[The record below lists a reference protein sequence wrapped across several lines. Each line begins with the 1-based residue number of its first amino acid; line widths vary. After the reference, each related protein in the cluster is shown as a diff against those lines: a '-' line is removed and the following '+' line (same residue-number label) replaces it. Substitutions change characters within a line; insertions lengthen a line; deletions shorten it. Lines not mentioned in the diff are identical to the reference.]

1 MDTKAFEI
9 ECVARHIREN
19 WKMKV
24 LVVDVTTFD
33 IDTTK
38 TKVTPLR
45 PQPDV
50 PREYL
55 LKLNGS
61 GANTDG
67 KNNVEDRREKEK
79 KMSDGL
85 INYCRSLIDA
95 DDDDLFSGIIGI
107 GGSCGTAI
115 ITPAMR
121 FLPIG
126 FPKIMVSTMASGDV
140 GAYVGCTDVTLM
152 HSVADIAGLNAVTR
166 VVLENA
172 GAAVASMAI
181 GWAKRTA
188 ATTKDTPQINAK
200 PTIGMTQFGVTTLC
214 CEAVR
219 KELENDYEIVTFH
232 ATGAG
237 GRAMEKLLK
246 DGHLKGVLD
255 LTTTEIADEIGGGV
269 LTAGPERLDAFASAE
284 VPMVMSLGALDMV
297 NFGGEKSV
305 PSKFSGRKL
314 HVHKADGWAK
324 RNAAATKKAKLANRT
339 KKKPTLGMTQFGV
352 TTVCCEA
359 VRKELENDYEV
370 VTFHATGAGGRAMEK
385 LMEDGLLSGVLDLTT
400 TEIADEIGGGVLSAG
415 PERLDAFASA
425 KVPMVMSLGA
435 LDMVNFGGEKTVPS
449 KLSGRKLHVHNSE
462 VTLMRTSEE
471 ECRKIA
477 SFIAKKFNKS
487 VAPAVLLIPSKGVS
501 LIDVPDMPFYDPT
514 VDAALFDELKSAIK
528 ERSGDSGNGA
538 LRKVVTIDCAINDP
552 EFAVEVAKWYR
563 LLVKNKRMIT
573 YFNISNHNSEVTLMR
588 TSEEECRKIASF
600 IAKKFN
606 KSVAPAVLLIPSKG
620 VSLIDVPGMPFYDPT
635 VDTVLFDELNRL
647 IEERDGD
654 GGKGAL
660 RKVVTIDCAINDPE
674 FAVEV
679 AKWYRKLAKLV

>member
-1 MDTKAFEI
+1 MNQCRYNSIIEKLRKMPFRWGKTKKPFVLAISTMDTKAYEI
-9 ECVARHIREN
+9 ECIAKQIRDN
-19 WKMKV
+19 GKV
-24 LVVDVTTFD
+24 NVRIVDVTTLD
-33 IDTTK
+33 IALSK
-38 TKVTPLR
+38 SL

-50 PREYL
+50 SRKDL
-55 LKLNGS
+55 LKYAKNG
-61 GANTDG
+61 ADEDG
-67 KNNVEDRREKEK
+67 KNNIEDRPQKQK
-79 KMSDGL
+79 LLADAL
-85 INYCRSLIDA
+85 INYCSHLIES
-95 DDDDLFSGIIGI
+95 DDELFSGMIGI

-121 FLPIG
+121 SVPIG

-140 GAYVGCTDVTLM
+140 GPYVGFTDVTMM
-152 HSVADIAGLNAVTR
+152 HSVADIAGVNAVTR

-172 GAAVASMAI
+172 AAAVE
-181 GWAKRTA
+181 
-188 ATTKDTPQINAK
+188 
-200 PTIGMTQFGVTTLC
+200 GM
-214 CEAVR
+214 
-219 KELENDYEIVTFH
+219 
-232 ATGAG
+232 
-237 GRAMEKLLK
+237 
-246 DGHLKGVLD
+246 
-255 LTTTEIADEIGGGV
+255 
-269 LTAGPERLDAFASAE
+269 
-284 VPMVMSLGALDMV
+284 
-297 NFGGEKSV
+297 
-305 PSKFSGRKL
+305 
-314 HVHKADGWAK
+314 ADGWAK

-359 VRKELENDYEV
+359 VREELENDYEI

-449 KLSGRKLHVHNSE
+449 KHSDRKLHVHN
-462 VTLMRTSEE
+462 T
-471 ECRKIA
+471 
-477 SFIAKKFNKS
+477 
-487 VAPAVLLIPSKGVS
+487 
-501 LIDVPDMPFYDPT
+501 
-514 VDAALFDELKSAIK
+514 
-528 ERSGDSGNGA
+528 
-538 LRKVVTIDCAINDP
+538 
-552 EFAVEVAKWYR
+552 
-563 LLVKNKRMIT
+563 
-573 YFNISNHNSEVTLMR
+573 EVTLMR

-620 VSLIDVPGMPFYDPT
+620 VSLIDVPGMPFYDPI
-635 VDTVLFDELNRL
+635 VDTVLFDELKRL

-654 GGKGAL
+654 GVKGAL

>member
-1 MDTKAFEI
+1 MKMINQCINGTTKKPFVLAIATMDTKAFEI
-9 ECVARHIREN
+9 DCVAKHIREN
-19 WKMKV
+19 WKVKV

-33 IDTTK
+33 IDTAK
-38 TKVTPLR
+38 TKVTPL
-45 PQPDV
+45 PPKPDV
-50 PREYL
+50 TREYL
-55 LKLNGS
+55 LSLNGS

-67 KNNVEDRREKEK
+67 KNNVEDRSEKEK

-95 DDDDLFSGIIGI
+95 DGDDLFSGIIGI

-181 GWAKRTA
+181 GWTKRTA

-297 NFGGEKSV
+297 NFGGEK
-305 PSKFSGRKL
+305 
-314 HVHKADGWAK
+314 
-324 RNAAATKKAKLANRT
+324 
-339 KKKPTLGMTQFGV
+339 
-352 TTVCCEA
+352 
-359 VRKELENDYEV
+359 
-370 VTFHATGAGGRAMEK
+370 
-385 LMEDGLLSGVLDLTT
+385 
-400 TEIADEIGGGVLSAG
+400 
-415 PERLDAFASA
+415 
-425 KVPMVMSLGA
+425 
-435 LDMVNFGGEKTVPS
+435 TVPS
-449 KLSGRKLHVHNSE
+449 KHSDRKLHVHNSE

-471 ECRKIA
+471 ECREIA
-477 SFIAKKFNKS
+477 RFIAKKFNKS

-563 LLVKNKRMIT
+563 LLVK
-573 YFNISNHNSEVTLMR
+573 
-588 TSEEECRKIASF
+588 
-600 IAKKFN
+600 
-606 KSVAPAVLLIPSKG
+606 
-620 VSLIDVPGMPFYDPT
+620 
-635 VDTVLFDELNRL
+635 
-647 IEERDGD
+647 
-654 GGKGAL
+654 
-660 RKVVTIDCAINDPE
+660 
-674 FAVEV
+674 
-679 AKWYRKLAKLV
+679 

>member
-1 MDTKAFEI
+1 MNQCDCNSIIEKLRKMPFRWGKTKKPFVLAIATMDTKAYEI
-9 ECVARHIREN
+9 ECIAKQIRDN
-19 WKMKV
+19 GKV
-24 LVVDVTTFD
+24 DVRIVDVTTLA
-33 IDTTK
+33 IALSK
-38 TKVTPLR
+38 SL

-50 PREYL
+50 SRKKL
-55 LKLNGS
+55 LTFVENG
-61 GANTDG
+61 ADEDG
-67 KNNVEDRREKEK
+67 KNNIEDRPK
-79 KMSDGL
+79 KQKLLADAL
-85 INYCRSLIDA
+85 INYCSHLIES
-95 DDDDLFSGIIGI
+95 DDELFSGMIGI

-115 ITPAMR
+115 ISPAMR
-121 FLPIG
+121 SVPIG

-140 GAYVGCTDVTLM
+140 GPYVGFTDVTMM
-152 HSVADIAGLNAVTR
+152 HSVADIAGVNAVTR

-314 HVHKADGWAK
+314 HVH
-324 RNAAATKKAKLANRT
+324 
-339 KKKPTLGMTQFGV
+339 
-352 TTVCCEA
+352 
-359 VRKELENDYEV
+359 
-370 VTFHATGAGGRAMEK
+370 
-385 LMEDGLLSGVLDLTT
+385 
-400 TEIADEIGGGVLSAG
+400 
-415 PERLDAFASA
+415 
-425 KVPMVMSLGA
+425 
-435 LDMVNFGGEKTVPS
+435 
-449 KLSGRKLHVHNSE
+449 
-462 VTLMRTSEE
+462 
-471 ECRKIA
+471 
-477 SFIAKKFNKS
+477 
-487 VAPAVLLIPSKGVS
+487 
-501 LIDVPDMPFYDPT
+501 
-514 VDAALFDELKSAIK
+514 
-528 ERSGDSGNGA
+528 
-538 LRKVVTIDCAINDP
+538 
-552 EFAVEVAKWYR
+552 
-563 LLVKNKRMIT
+563 
-573 YFNISNHNSEVTLMR
+573 NSEVTLMR

>member
-1 MDTKAFEI
+1 MNQCDCNSIIEKLRKMPFRWGKTKKPFVLAIATMDTKAYEI
-9 ECVARHIREN
+9 ECIAKQIRDN
-19 WKMKV
+19 GKV
-24 LVVDVTTFD
+24 DVRIVDVTTLA
-33 IDTTK
+33 IALSK
-38 TKVTPLR
+38 SL

-50 PREYL
+50 SRKKL
-55 LKLNGS
+55 LTFVENG
-61 GANTDG
+61 ADEDG
-67 KNNVEDRREKEK
+67 KNNIEDRPK
-79 KMSDGL
+79 KQKLLADAL
-85 INYCRSLIDA
+85 INYCSHLIENDE
-95 DDDDLFSGIIGI
+95 LFSGMIGI

-115 ITPAMR
+115 ISPAMR
-121 FLPIG
+121 SVPIG

-140 GAYVGCTDVTLM
+140 GPYVGFTDVTMM
-152 HSVADIAGLNAVTR
+152 HSVADIAGVNAVTR

-172 GAAVASMAI
+172 
-181 GWAKRTA
+181 
-188 ATTKDTPQINAK
+188 
-200 PTIGMTQFGVTTLC
+200 
-214 CEAVR
+214 
-219 KELENDYEIVTFH
+219 
-232 ATGAG
+232 
-237 GRAMEKLLK
+237 
-246 DGHLKGVLD
+246 
-255 LTTTEIADEIGGGV
+255 
-269 LTAGPERLDAFASAE
+269 ASAVE
-284 VPMVMSLGALDMV
+284 GM
-297 NFGGEKSV
+297 
-305 PSKFSGRKL
+305 
-314 HVHKADGWAK
+314 ADGWAK

-359 VRKELENDYEV
+359 VRKELENDYEI

-449 KLSGRKLHVHNSE
+449 KHSDRKLHV
-462 VTLMRTSEE
+462 
-471 ECRKIA
+471 
-477 SFIAKKFNKS
+477 
-487 VAPAVLLIPSKGVS
+487 
-501 LIDVPDMPFYDPT
+501 
-514 VDAALFDELKSAIK
+514 
-528 ERSGDSGNGA
+528 
-538 LRKVVTIDCAINDP
+538 
-552 EFAVEVAKWYR
+552 
-563 LLVKNKRMIT
+563 
-573 YFNISNHNSEVTLMR
+573 HNSEVTLMR